1 MLYVEGEIIYAWPNA
16 AQLGK
21 GSRTSYT
28 NTNLKSDQ
36 TYYYLSLIHI
46 LPKAGL
52 RVRAPGEG
60 AGYHTGAAL

>member
-36 TYYYLSLIHI
+36 TYYYNASV
-46 LPKAGL
+46 PDSE
-52 RVRAPGEG
+52 RGEG
-60 AGYHTGAAL
+60 FWLV